1 MQSAWGASRQGCVK
15 RNSWRSGLA
24 GVTMEES
31 LKNKNKAIV
40 LEAFDTLFNRRDYA
54 AAEKFW
60 SPEYIQHSAHIPP
73 GRDGLF
79 GMVRAMPNSL
89 HYENHLILAEGNHV
103 MLHGRFTGHGSP
115 RPWLAADRLRLE
127 DGLLAEHWDV
137 LADEPTKAESVSGLP
152 AIGNSFANPDQLPTA
167 GLTASSLTVE
177 QARKITAPLYDA
189 LNQPAKKDVP
199 ALLEQATLPDY
210 RSYHTNEEY
219 LSRDQLADVFKN
231 IGASVPDLRWTVQ
244 DIQVF
249 RDQIVVRGEATGTPT
264 GEFWGAKSTGKAFK
278 TMAIDVFTVRNGKL
292 ASAYHVENWM
302 TALQQISEA
311 TGDKEGRGI

>member
-1 MQSAWGASRQGCVK
+1 MAQLSC
-15 RNSWRSGLA
+15 
-24 GVTMEES
+24 EETKS
-31 LKNKNKAIV
+31 LI
-40 LEAFDTLFNRRDYA
+40 LDAFDTLFNKRDYA
-54 AAEKFW
+54 KASQFW
-60 SPEYIQHSAHIPP
+60 SPNYIQHSAHIPP

-79 GMVRAMPNSL
+79 DLVRAMPPSL
-89 HYENHLILAEGNHV
+89 RYENHLILAESDHA
-103 MLHGRFTGHGSP
+103 MLHGRFTGHASP

-152 AIGNSFANPDQLPTA
+152 AIGNSFANADQPPTA

-177 QARKITAPLYDA
+177 EAQRITAPLYDA
-189 LNQPAKKDVP
+189 LNQPARKNVS
-199 ALLEQATLPDY
+199 ALLAEATLPDY

-231 IGASVPDLRWTVQ
+231 IGASVPDLRWTVRQ
-244 DIQVF
+244 IQVF

-264 GEFWGAKSTGKAFK
+264 GEFWGAEPTGKAFK

-302 TALQQISEA
+302 TALQQIR
-311 TGDKEGRGI
+311 K

>member
-1 MQSAWGASRQGCVK
+1 MAQLSSAETRT
-15 RNSWRSGLA
+15 L
-24 GVTMEES
+24 
-31 LKNKNKAIV
+31 I
-40 LEAFDTLFNRRDYA
+40 LEAFDTLFNKRDYA
-54 AAEKFW
+54 KAAEFW
-60 SPEYIQHSAHIPP
+60 SPNYIQHSAHIPP

-79 GMVRAMPNSL
+79 GLVRAMPASL
-89 HYENHLILAEGNHV
+89 RYENHLILAEGDHA
-103 MLHGRFTGHGSP
+103 MLHGRFTGHAGP

-137 LADEPTKAESVSGLP
+137 LADEPTQAESVSGLP
-152 AIGNSFANPDQLPTA
+152 AIGNSFAQADLPPTA

-177 QARKITAPLYDA
+177 EAQRITAPLYDA
-189 LNQPAKKDVP
+189 LNQPARKNVSG
-199 ALLEQATLPDY
+199 LLAQATLPDY

-231 IGASVPDLRWTVQ
+231 IGAAVPDLRWTVQ
-244 DIQVF
+244 QIQVF

-264 GEFWGAKSTGKAFK
+264 GEFWGAEPTGKAFK

-302 TALQQISEA
+302 TALQQIR
-311 TGDKEGRGI
+311 K